1 MNSGVVLVV
10 DDDDRQAR
18 TIMEYLQLQGIEAET
33 ASNGFAA
40 INAAKRLHPALVLLD
55 IRMPG
60 LDGIEVTKHL
70 QQARPTPKVILMSGF
85 ANSVQDAN
93 MAKLGVFAVVQ
104 RPIPLK
110 VLASF
115 VRRAISE
122 SGE

>member
-1 MNSGVVLVV
+1 MNQGPQQVFEEPVNSGVVLVV

-70 QQARPTPKVILMSGF
+70 QPAFPK
-85 ANSVQDAN
+85 
-93 MAKLGVFAVVQ
+93 
-104 RPIPLK
+104 
-110 VLASF
+110 
-115 VRRAISE
+115 
-122 SGE
+122 